1 MSTHHTHDNHD
12 HEHSP
17 TCGHVAIKH
26 DGHIDYA
33 HDGHLH
39 HQHEGHYDECTI
51 KIDSMHP
58 DTCTSGHECN
68 SHPKEHTHGPNCGHV
83 AIPHGDHID
92 YLVDGHLHHQ
102 HDGHCDHHGKLEL
115 AHV

>member
-1 MSTHHTHDNHD
+1 MNHETHKDHL

-17 TCGHVAIKH
+17 TCGHTAIKH
-26 DGHIDYA
+26 GSHVDYL

-39 HQHEGHYDECTI
+39 HKHENHYDECI
-51 KIDSMHP
+51 IEIDSANPNSCTNGH
-58 DTCTSGHECN
+58 TCSGHDTN
-68 SHPKEHTHGPNCGHV
+68 HIHGQGCGHE

-102 HDGHCDHHGKLEL
+102 HNGHCDHHGSLEL
-115 AHV
+115 VA